1 MLIYL
6 GVSDDPESRCKIIAA
21 QTRKMNLGCK
31 VEEIEEI
38 MPRGY
43 TGADVYN
50 YVSSAYRKAMLE
62 VKDSITS
69 MTGGTKPTRAEVK
82 EILQRLKSEE
92 SQGLEITVHLRHF
105 KDFES

>member
-1 MLIYL
+1 MLQPGRFDVLIYL

-21 QTRKMNLGCK
+21 QTRKMNLGCR
-31 VEEIEEI
+31 VEDIEEI

-62 VKDSITS
+62 VKESITS
-69 MTGGTKPTRAEVK
+69 MNGGAKPTRAEVK
-82 EILQRLKSEE
+82 ETIRRLKTD
-92 SQGLEITVHLRHF
+92 QT
-105 KDFES
+105 